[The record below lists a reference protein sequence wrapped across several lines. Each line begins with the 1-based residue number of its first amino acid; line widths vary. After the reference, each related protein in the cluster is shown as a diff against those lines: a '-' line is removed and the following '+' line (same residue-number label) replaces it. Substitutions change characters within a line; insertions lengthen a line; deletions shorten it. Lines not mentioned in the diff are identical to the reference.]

1 LDTLTKIS
9 FEPAVQISLDNCED
23 LVEALIECAEEQA
36 ELLAENAAEVSDVML
51 LSSYEEILRGCRLEM
66 ESLLDVPEFG
76 SLDYELDRAVDRLIC
91 ITTIIR
97 NFSFAESNFSLLGMP
112 FVVKFMSTIIRYL
125 GTRNM
130 LLRTYHNTL
139 DFMKDAVIYLSNLS
153 HTIHLPGKDE
163 ALCVLHF
170 LLSFAPTPPPTSANP
185 DGIMFTPYNPSVHR
199 YMPAAVDSLAKLLA
213 RDDPNRTYY
222 KAIFS
227 SEGSSMPPNDLLTRT
242 FGLSIAPIPEHMRGN
257 IIALADAR
265 KPFLMQGMLAA
276 EILSGLADNTLA
288 RSWLESTDGFAIGLL
303 RLACLLSNDRTPQTS
318 QRHSQASRAAE
329 ADFHGYS
336 SITSRALNVLCRLA
350 EKSKRVDGKPDVPL
364 GVLPKKENLL
374 GALLTPNIDPNVVR
388 QLCEYAGLGD

>member
-1 LDTLTKIS
+1 
-9 FEPAVQISLDNCED
+9 
-23 LVEALIECAEEQA
+23 LIECAEEQA

-51 LSSYEEILRGCRLEM
+51 LSPYEEVLRGCRLEM

-257 IIALADAR
+257 IIAWQMPGNR
-265 KPFLMQGMLAA
+265 FLCRGC
-276 EILSGLADNTLA
+276 S
-288 RSWLESTDGFAIGLL
+288 LL
-303 RLACLLSNDRTPQTS
+303 RSCPVLRTILWRALGLNLRMGSPSGFSDLLVCLVTIAHPKRPSGIVKHLGQLKLISMDIVR
-318 QRHSQASRAAE
+318 SQA
-329 ADFHGYS
+329 
-336 SITSRALNVLCRLA
+336 
-350 EKSKRVDGKPDVPL
+350 
-364 GVLPKKENLL
+364 
-374 GALLTPNIDPNVVR
+374 
-388 QLCEYAGLGD
+388 GL